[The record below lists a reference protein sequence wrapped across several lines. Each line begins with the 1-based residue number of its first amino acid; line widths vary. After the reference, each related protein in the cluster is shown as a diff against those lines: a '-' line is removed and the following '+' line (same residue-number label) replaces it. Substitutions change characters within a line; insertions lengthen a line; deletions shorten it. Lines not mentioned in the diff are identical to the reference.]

1 MNYQLTVKEMSSYQA
16 ILKDQENNLVYLPLE
31 KLPKNLNI
39 GQTLNLQ
46 INCETANPKNIIAKE
61 ILNELLGGKKISAW
75 AEKYAKTRTQ
85 AKDHN
90 IYNGFFINNNNSFVG
105 VVI

>member
-61 ILNELLGGKKISAW
+61 ILNELLGGKKISA
-75 AEKYAKTRTQ
+75 
-85 AKDHN
+85 
-90 IYNGFFINNNNSFVG
+90 
-105 VVI
+105 